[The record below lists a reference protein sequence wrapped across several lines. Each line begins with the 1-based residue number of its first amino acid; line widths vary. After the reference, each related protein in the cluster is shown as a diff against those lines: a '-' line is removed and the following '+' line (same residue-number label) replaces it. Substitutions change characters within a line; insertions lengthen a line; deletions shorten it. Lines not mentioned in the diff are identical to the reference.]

1 MNCVGVQK
9 KLLFYLDNELTL
21 KEKQAVESHLVD
33 CPACQEE
40 LQALLKTRNLLSEGF
55 QALSSE
61 TAPLW
66 SWVELEQ
73 RLVRLKEEK
82 VSFIKIR
89 IKSFTSWQPS
99 WKPILSGVLAVVLII
114 SSVVLVPK
122 LTTSSPEV
130 KARDLAR
137 DTPEVIA
144 LAGGE
149 LSTMEAE
156 VSSTMGYVLTSSTS
170 GDSNLA
176 YVDLQKGSV
185 VRLFRITIT
194 PLTAEDK
201 AQAVSIA
208 KADLNTQRILE
219 SGGTISD
226 IFPLP
231 PRLRLDIIDGQP
243 VIWTEG
249 VLVVVVL
256 KLNNLMWF
264 AKIDLSD
271 GNVLDIS
278 MIAAPILTQQTE
290 QPAGSYSKE
299 ELIDMAK
306 SDSRVSALLEQG
318 AEVAHAAVGRGKMA
332 MSGAII
338 LKLGGEVWSVSI
350 DLNTHTVTR
359 VELIPETRHSKS
371 NIFIPE

>member
-1 MNCVGVQK
+1 
-9 KLLFYLDNELTL
+9 
-21 KEKQAVESHLVD
+21 
-33 CPACQEE
+33 
-40 LQALLKTRNLLSEGF
+40 
-55 QALSSE
+55 
-61 TAPLW
+61 
-66 SWVELEQ
+66 
-73 RLVRLKEEK
+73 
-82 VSFIKIR
+82 
-89 IKSFTSWQPS
+89 
-99 WKPILSGVLAVVLII
+99 
-114 SSVVLVPK
+114 
-122 LTTSSPEV
+122 
-130 KARDLAR
+130 
-137 DTPEVIA
+137 
-144 LAGGE
+144 
-149 LSTMEAE
+149 
-156 VSSTMGYVLTSSTS
+156 MGYVLTSSTS